1 MLSSCQYMPRVWL
14 LRMIFVSSLRL
25 SCSLKGDFYCI
36 LLQSHLADSNPLFAL
51 SRNTL
56 KLVLGS
62 ELCDLMVGRGQNL
75 QVISP
80 PQDFLTLTQ
89 TRRPARLRV
98 GALSV
103 SYKITGLLKSLLSL
117 LSGHPRLRGRQILLV
132 CYAHSVSTLL
142 CQNGETKEF
151 GRGIKKKKDQHPISS
166 QKGCGRQQ
174 ETVRTAAPRFVRG
187 FRERDDSKSLSL
199 SVNLLFQC
207 KFSI

>member
-1 MLSSCQYMPRVWL
+1 MLSSCQYVLRVWL
-14 LRMIFVSSLRL
+14 LRMIFVSSLQL
-25 SCSLKGDFYCI
+25 SCSLKGDVYCI
-36 LLQSHLADSNPLFAL
+36 LLQPHLAYLNPLFAL

-80 PQDFLTLTQ
+80 PQDFLTMTQ

-117 LSGHPRLRGRQILLV
+117 LSGYPRLRGRQILL
-132 CYAHSVSTLL
+132 LL
-142 CQNGETKEF
+142 
-151 GRGIKKKKDQHPISS
+151 H
-166 QKGCGRQQ
+166 
-174 ETVRTAAPRFVRG
+174 
-187 FRERDDSKSLSL
+187 SL
-199 SVNLLFQC
+199 SVNSCVPKWANKRVWEGEGKKRINILSVPKKGVAGSRRQSWWPRQGL
-207 KFSI
+207 SEDSESETTPSL